1 VELVSLGYV
10 VIGIQTRAEDAL
22 HSLKTNLPDLILMD
36 INLAGKMDEVDM
48 AIYIQ
53 KNYGISVIFL
63 THS

>member
-1 VELVSLGYV
+1 MELVSLGYV